1 MRKCAVIILLILT
14 IGLFACASADT
25 AYSFEDIF
33 STVSLSDNYIVLTP
47 DNLSAHTEWLE
58 KKDLDQEALLAD
70 WAERGVLLQAWTQ
83 EGDACAEISA
93 LQDEDAAKYF
103 DVDQQ
108 TTQMRTSYRLTYA
121 KGDAFKALGYKAS
134 VCEWKKT
141 KAGRFLQIKYSR
153 SYNGE
158 SYKGYMRRT
167 IRNGWSI
174 VIDYRVYDRAT
185 VRKDQTNADNIM
197 NAWVFSKTE
206 KMPEATVGDLIF
218 TSEPPAETISGK
230 FSVEGTCYPGAV
242 LTGVAMRMSSN
253 DIVRVEETADKKG
266 RFKMNVSL
274 PAQGIWLLT
283 VTVENNGTEIAYKV
297 FETTNYSSTLLPVNW
312 TSPVPDQLYSDQT
325 VISGKTTTHV
335 TVQCIVEGPSVNYTK
350 QIKTNNKGTFSF
362 KVPTA
367 NEGDYKVTVVLSKKK
382 FDTRRFTYTANR
394 TLTVEDKKDRIRD
407 EAVKPAYNTLKSK
420 VTGYTGKYMVYNA
433 YITDIEV
440 SGEETIIFAALKS
453 SAKKGYSQKIV
464 IVCDEEP
471 NFKIDSQHKFYGK
484 CTGTY
489 QVQSEDSTELLPCF
503 DLMFWEN

>member
-1 MRKCAVIILLILT
+1 MRKYAVIILVILT
-14 IGLFACASADT
+14 IGLLACASADT
-25 AYSFEDIF
+25 SYSFEDIS

-58 KKDLDQEALLAD
+58 KKGLEAEALLTD

-83 EGDACAEISA
+83 DGDACAEISA
-93 LQDEDAAKYF
+93 LQDDDAAKYF

-108 TTQMRTSYRLTYA
+108 TTQMRTSYRLAYA
-121 KGDAFKALGYKAS
+121 KGDAFKALGYKVS

-153 SYNGE
+153 SFGSE

-174 VIDYRVYDRAT
+174 VIDYRVYGRAT

-197 NAWVFSKTE
+197 NAWVFTKTE

-230 FSVEGTCYPGAV
+230 FSVEGTSYPGTV

-253 DIVRVEETADKKG
+253 DIVRIEETADKKG
-266 RFKMNVSL
+266 HFKMDVNL

-283 VTVENNGTEIAYKV
+283 VTVENNGAEIAYKV

-312 TSPVPDQLYSDQT
+312 TSPVPEQFTGDQT
-325 VISGKTTTHV
+325 TISGKTTTHV

-362 KVPTA
+362 KIPTA
-367 NEGDYKVTVVLSKKK
+367 NEGDYKVTIVLSKKK
-382 FDTRRFTYTANR
+382 FDTRRFTYTVNR
-394 TLTVEDKKDRIRD
+394 TLTVVDKMNRIRD
-407 EAVKPAYNTLKSK
+407 DAIKPAYNTLKSK
-420 VTGYTGKYMVYNA
+420 ITGYTGKYMVYKV
-433 YITDIEV
+433 YITDIET
-440 SGEETIIFAALKS
+440 SGEETIVFAAMKS
-453 SAKKGYSQKIV
+453 STKNGYSQKVV
-464 IVCDEEP
+464 IICDEEP
-471 NFKIDSQHKFYGK
+471 SFEIGSQHKFYGL

-489 QVQSEDSTELLPCF
+489 QIQSESSNELLPCF
-503 DLMFWEN
+503 DLMFWED